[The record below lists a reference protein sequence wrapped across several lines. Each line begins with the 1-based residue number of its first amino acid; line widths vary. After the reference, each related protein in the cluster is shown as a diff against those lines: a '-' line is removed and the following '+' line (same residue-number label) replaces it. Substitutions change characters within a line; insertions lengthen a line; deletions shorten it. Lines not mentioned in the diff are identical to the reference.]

1 MRNIKFALEQIK
13 REVWDM
19 LFKVLQLIVTFII
32 LVNIAQVI
40 AEASYVKKLIGEW
53 TEQKQVFMFRSTGSD
68 KQYGVLVKN
77 DRDTILKHQTIIDEM
92 LGGRYLYTF
101 IDNALDDFIIQNK
114 KYIRVGVTKDFF
126 EQNHLDIPE
135 EVQKKFEITYDINE
149 DWEKKVL
156 PAVVGSSLSKK
167 YKIGDIV
174 EDDSGRKIQIEAFL
188 KKGARFVRPTQQK
201 EPFSLDKSVIIP
213 VNVDKSSVYGM
224 DQAMYSCQLYV
235 NNEKELKEIRNVMRQ
250 QKVTDG
256 YFVNYSSQIKVIE
269 NDYVE
274 TIILYSLFGSIL
286 LIFSFVSMI
295 CLVIRRVSEC
305 AYEYGINLLCGA
317 RITDIWGRVFIEN
330 LLLIVLSLLVTTI
343 LCGISEFLLLPVLIC
358 LGCFIILFLYM
369 IHKIQ
374 FEKLTDTLRGVR

>member
-1 MRNIKFALEQIK
+1 MKNIKFALEQIK

-77 DRDTILKHQTIIDEM
+77 DRDTILKYQTIIDEM
-92 LGGRYLYTF
+92 LGGRYQYTF
-101 IDNALDDFIIQNK
+101 VDNALDDFIIQNK

-135 EVQKKFEITYDINE
+135 EVQKKFEITYDTNE

-188 KKGARFVRPTQQK
+188 KREQDLFDQLNK
-201 EPFSLDKSVIIP
+201 KSHF
-213 VNVDKSSVYGM
+213 
-224 DQAMYSCQLYV
+224 LW
-235 NNEKELKEIRNVMRQ
+235 
-250 QKVTDG
+250 
-256 YFVNYSSQIKVIE
+256 IKV
-269 NDYVE
+269 
-274 TIILYSLFGSIL
+274 
-286 LIFSFVSMI
+286 
-295 CLVIRRVSEC
+295 
-305 AYEYGINLLCGA
+305 
-317 RITDIWGRVFIEN
+317 
-330 LLLIVLSLLVTTI
+330 
-343 LCGISEFLLLPVLIC
+343 
-358 LGCFIILFLYM
+358 
-369 IHKIQ
+369 
-374 FEKLTDTLRGVR
+374 